1 MANIHHKPISN
12 HPVPQCIR
20 SVAKFVDKRHRRKAA
35 KNLPWSRLNDA
46 QRALAVQVIA
56 VGKDAYIHRG

>member
-1 MANIHHKPISN
+1 MANINHKPVSTQ
-12 HPVPQCIR
+12 PVPQCIR
-20 SVAKFVDKRHRRKAA
+20 CVAKFVDKPHRRKAA

-56 VGKDAYIHRG
+56 VGKEAYIHRG